1 MDKLSNNG
9 LNKNRIAK
17 KRIIII
23 SIVMILII
31 SNLGFFYLGNKLA
44 FSGIGLKGIKSDVA
58 EDLKEIKDTE
68 KYNLLFEVRNTLLSK
83 FDGEIDDE
91 QLLQAAIKGMT
102 LSLQDPYTVFMNAEE
117 YRAFVEQS
125 EGHFVGIGAQ
135 LGIKDDKVTVVAP
148 IEGSPADKAG
158 LKAGDAI
165 VKVDDV
171 PLEEVNVEKT
181 VALIRGEE
189 GKEVKLTVERDGGN
203 QIDINI
209 VRGVVNMVAVKGEM
223 IDETVGYIQISSF
236 DENVAKDFENKIA
249 ELKSVGMKGL
259 IVDLRGNPGGFLGES
274 VKVAS
279 QFIPKGETI
288 TYTIDKYDKK
298 IESKSV
304 GGIAE
309 GIPLVVLID
318 GGSASASEVVTGA
331 LRDYGVATTVGV
343 NTFGKGVVQ
352 QLIEFENGLG
362 GLKVTT
368 SKYYTPNG
376 ENIHKIGI
384 KPDIEV
390 KIPEELLDVPY
401 DRNQDPQFIKGL
413 EVIKE
418 KLK

>member
-1 MDKLSNNG
+1 MDELSNNG

-31 SNLGFFYLGNKLA
+31 SNLGFFYLGNKFA
-44 FSGIGLKGIKSDVA
+44 FSGFGLKAIKPDIA
-58 EDLKEIKDTE
+58 EDLKAIEDTE

-83 FDGEIDDE
+83 FDGEIDDKK
-91 QLLQAAIKGMT
+91 LLQAAIKGMT

-117 YRAFVEQS
+117 YKSFVEQS

-236 DENVAKDFENKIA
+236 DENVSKDFENKIE

-298 IESKSV
+298 IESKSI

-309 GIPLVVLID
+309 EMPLVVLID

-352 QLIEFENGLG
+352 QLIEFGDGLG

-390 KIPEELLDVPY
+390 EIPEELLDVPY

>member
-31 SNLGFFYLGNKLA
+31 SNLGFFYLGNKFA
-44 FSGIGLKGIKSDVA
+44 FSGFGLKAIKPDIA
-58 EDLKEIKDTE
+58 EDLKAIEDTE

-83 FDGEIDDE
+83 FDGEVDDK

-117 YRAFVEQS
+117 YKSFVEQS

-236 DENVAKDFENKIA
+236 DENVSKDFENKIE

-298 IESKSV
+298 IESKSI

-309 GIPLVVLID
+309 GMPLVVLID

-352 QLIEFENGLG
+352 QLIEFGDGLG

-390 KIPEELLDVPY
+390 EIPEELLDVPY